1 MDPAAANRLVH
12 AYVQGWRAGDRAK
25 ILATLAPDCVIVES
39 YGPTY
44 TGADKIARW
53 IDTWLGAGN
62 TVDRWEVTS
71 LEVTAAGTACFFE
84 WEFECTFAG
93 TRSGF
98 AGASIARFSHNRI
111 VSLREYKMTDAPFEW
126 EPPQA
131 S

>member
-1 MDPAAANRLVH
+1 MDPAAASRLVH

-53 IDTWLGAGN
+53 IDSWLGAGN

-71 LEVTAAGTACFFE
+71 LEVTAAGRACFFE

-93 TRSGF
+93 VRSGF
-98 AGASIARFSHNRI
+98 AGASIARFSHDRI
-111 VSLREYKMTDAPFEW
+111 VALREYKMTDAPFQW